1 VRVPPEDIEP
11 LSKIIA
17 ELNEQFETRFTD
29 EDQLTRDKILEQQ
42 LQVGSKDAV
51 RLSFEQ
57 VAQDMLHALIDSNFK
72 FYKKVQDDQ
81 DIAREL
87 FDRLFE
93 RYYARK
99 AKRP

>member
-1 VRVPPEDIEP
+1 MRVPPEDIEP

-57 VAQDMLHALIDSNFK
+57 VAQDA
-72 FYKKVQDDQ
+72 
-81 DIAREL
+81 ARL
-87 FDRLFE
+87 RLGRRGRRGHCRLPPQYFVMG
-93 RYYARK
+93 
-99 AKRP
+99 